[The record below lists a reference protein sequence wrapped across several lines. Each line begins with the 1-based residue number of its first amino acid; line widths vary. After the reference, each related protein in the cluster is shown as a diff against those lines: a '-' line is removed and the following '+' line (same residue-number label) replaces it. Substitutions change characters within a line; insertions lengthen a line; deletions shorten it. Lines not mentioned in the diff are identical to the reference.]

1 MSGPERT
8 AAGVTTTE
16 PTAAELTPAGPRTD
30 GPLIFARY
38 AYPPNELGY
47 CGGEDHR
54 ALFEQTS
61 AGVVDG
67 GLRQALRQFE
77 GAWPYL
83 ELIAAANHL
92 DDPLDARVVEAYW
105 LGNRLLDRVRPALLA
120 GSLEER
126 FRRRAGTFWPAL
138 SQAIPR
144 GALPH
149 HSFHVLGIYPFV
161 GLLRSGVIG
170 EPLRVL
176 DRCRIRWG
184 KVLAVIADNAVV
196 RSQPLQWDGDRL
208 ALGAVRDEVVIT
220 GEGTRHLSR
229 PLAAGDWCSLHW
241 DWVCDR
247 LEPAQ
252 VRSLRHYTELQIV
265 AANDSPATVLA

>member
-1 MSGPERT
+1 MNGS
-8 AAGVTTTE
+8 A
-16 PTAAELTPAGPRTD
+16 PAID
-30 GPLIFARY
+30 GPLLFARY

-54 ALFEQTS
+54 ALLEQTS
-61 AGVVDG
+61 AAVVDG

-92 DDPLDARVVEAYW
+92 NDPLDARVVEAYW
-105 LGNRLLDRVRPALLA
+105 LGSPLLDRVGPALLA
-120 GSLEER
+120 GSLDER
-126 FRRRAGTFWPAL
+126 FRRRAGRSWTAL
-138 SQAIPR
+138 AGAIPN

-161 GLLRSGVIG
+161 GLLRNGVVT

-184 KVLAVIADNAVV
+184 RVAAVIGEKAVV
-196 RSQPLQWDGDRL
+196 RSQPLEWDGRRL
-208 ALGAVRDEVVIT
+208 VLGAVRDEVAVT
-220 GEGTRHLSR
+220 GQGRMRLGRRLS
-229 PLAAGDWCSLHW
+229 AGDWCSLHW

-252 VRSLRHYTELQIV
+252 VRALQHYTQTQLV
-265 AANDSPATVLA
+265 AVNDAPATVLA

>member
-1 MSGPERT
+1 MGGYDVSGPRL
-8 AAGVTTTE
+8 AA
-16 PTAAELTPAGPRTD
+16 D
-30 GPLIFARY
+30 GPLLFARY

-47 CGGEDHR
+47 CGGDDHQ
-54 ALFEQTS
+54 ALLEQTS

-67 GLRQALRQFE
+67 GLRQALRGFE

-105 LGNRLLDRVRPALLA
+105 LGSRLLERVGPALLA
-120 GSLEER
+120 GSLDER
-126 FRRRAGTFWPAL
+126 FRRRAGRSWPAL
-138 SQAIPR
+138 AEAIPK

-149 HSFHVLGIYPFV
+149 HSFHVLGVYPFV
-161 GLLRSGVIG
+161 GLIRSGIVS
-170 EPLRVL
+170 EPLHVL

-184 KVLAVIADNAVV
+184 RVVAVTGDKAVV
-196 RSQPLQWDGDRL
+196 QSQPLEWDGHRL
-208 ALGAVRDEVVIT
+208 VLGGARDEVAVT
-220 GEGTRHLSR
+220 GEGTMRLSR
-229 PLAAGDWCSLHW
+229 ELAAGDWCSLHW

-252 VRSLRHYTELQIV
+252 VQALRHYTETQLV
-265 AANDSPATVLA
+265 AANDAPATILA

>member
-1 MSGPERT
+1 VSGSP
-8 AAGVTTTE
+8 
-16 PTAAELTPAGPRTD
+16 LTND
-30 GPLIFARY
+30 GPLLFARY

-54 ALFEQTS
+54 ALLEQTA

-67 GLRQALRQFE
+67 GLRQTLREFE

-92 DDPLDARVVEAYW
+92 DDPLDTRVVEAYW
-105 LGNRLLDRVRPALLA
+105 LGSPLLDRVGPALLA
-120 GSLEER
+120 GSLDER
-126 FRRRAGTFWPAL
+126 FRRRAGRSWTAL
-138 SQAIPR
+138 ASAIPN

-161 GLLRSGVIG
+161 GLLRNGVVT

-184 KVLAVIADNAVV
+184 RVVAVIGEKAVV
-196 RSQPLQWDGDRL
+196 QSQSLEWDGHRL
-208 ALGAVRDEVVIT
+208 ALGAVHDEVAVT
-220 GEGTRHLSR
+220 GEGNLRLGRRLS
-229 PLAAGDWCSLHW
+229 AGDWCSLHW

-252 VRSLRHYTELQIV
+252 VRALQHYTQTQLV
-265 AANDSPATVLA
+265 AVNDAPATVLA

>member
-1 MSGPERT
+1 MNRPNL
-8 AAGVTTTE
+8 TT
-16 PTAAELTPAGPRTD
+16 AGPITD
-30 GPLIFARY
+30 GPLLFARY

-54 ALFEQTS
+54 ALLEQTS

-67 GLRQALRQFE
+67 DLRQRLREFE

-92 DDPLDARVVEAYW
+92 DDPLDAQVVEAYW
-105 LGNRLLDRVRPALLA
+105 LGSRLLERVGPALLA
-120 GSLEER
+120 GSLDER
-126 FRRRAGTFWPAL
+126 FRRRAGRSWPAL
-138 SQAIPR
+138 VEAIPN

-161 GLLRSGVIG
+161 GLLRSGVVS
-170 EPLRVL
+170 EPLHVL

-184 KVLAVIADNAVV
+184 RVLAVVDNTAVV
-196 RSQPLQWDGDRL
+196 ESQPLEWDGHRL
-208 ALGAVRDEVVIT
+208 VLGAVRDEMAVT
-220 GEGTRHLSR
+220 GEGTVRLIR
-229 PLAAGDWCSLHW
+229 ELAPGDWCSLRW

-247 LEPAQ
+247 LKPAQ
-252 VRSLRHYTELQIV
+252 VRSLRHYTQTQL
-265 AANDSPATVLA
+265 AAVNDAPATVLA